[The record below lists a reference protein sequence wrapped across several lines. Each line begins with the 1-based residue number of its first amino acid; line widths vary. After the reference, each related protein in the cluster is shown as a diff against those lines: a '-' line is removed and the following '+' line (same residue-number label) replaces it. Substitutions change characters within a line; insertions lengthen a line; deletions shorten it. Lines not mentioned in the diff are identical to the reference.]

1 MTVKEL
7 KNWLSCCADDME
19 VKVAIDS
26 MIRPLTKVTF
36 GVDMDTNKCSVWLCD
51 DERFHRNNSIVLH
64 NNYLK
69 YTKVD

>member
-7 KNWLSCCADDME
+7 KNILSYYADDME
-19 VKVAIDS
+19 VKVAINS

-36 GVDMDTNKCSVWLCD
+36 GVDIDTNKCSVWLCD
-51 DERFHRNNSIVLH
+51 DERFQRNNSIELQ

-69 YTKVD
+69 HTKED

>member
-7 KNWLSCCADDME
+7 KNILSYYADDME
-19 VKVAIDS
+19 VQVAIDS

-51 DERFHRNNSIVLH
+51 DERCKAHCDAFR
-64 NNYLK
+64 
-69 YTKVD
+69 

>member
-7 KNWLSCCADDME
+7 KNWLTYYNDDVE

-26 MIRPLTKVTF
+26 MIRPLTTVTF

-51 DERFHRNNSIVLH
+51 DERC
-64 NNYLK
+64 K
-69 YTKVD
+69 AKED

>member
-7 KNWLSCCADDME
+7 KNWLSCYADDME
-19 VKVAIDS
+19 VEVAIDS

-51 DERFHRNNSIVLH
+51 DERYRG
-64 NNYLK
+64 
-69 YTKVD
+69 

>member
-7 KNWLSCCADDME
+7 KNWLTYYNDDVE

-26 MIRPLTKVTF
+26 MIRPLTKVTI

-51 DERFHRNNSIVLH
+51 DKRC
-64 NNYLK
+64 
-69 YTKVD
+69 KVQCDALR

>member
-7 KNWLSCCADDME
+7 KDKLSYYADDME

-36 GVDMDTNKCSVWLCD
+36 GVDMDTNKCSVRLCD
-51 DERFHRNNSIVLH
+51 DERC
-64 NNYLK
+64 
-69 YTKVD
+69 KVKED

>member
-7 KNWLSCCADDME
+7 KNWLTYYKDDME
-19 VKVAIDS
+19 VRVAIDS

-51 DERFHRNNSIVLH
+51 DERFQRNNSIELQ

-69 YTKVD
+69 YTKED